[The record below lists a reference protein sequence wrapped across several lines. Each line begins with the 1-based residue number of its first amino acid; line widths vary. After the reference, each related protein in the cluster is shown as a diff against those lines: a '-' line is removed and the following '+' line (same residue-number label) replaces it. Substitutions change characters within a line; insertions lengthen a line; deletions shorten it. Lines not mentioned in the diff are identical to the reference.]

1 MIFAPGLFRGK
12 NVIVTGGGT
21 GIGRTTALL
30 LAELGAGV
38 VIASRKREHLDPT
51 AEELVA
57 VAGADKVVSQV
68 CDIREP
74 DDVASLMTV
83 ALEKLGRVDLLVN
96 NAGGQFPSRAEA
108 ITPRGWE
115 AVIRNNLNGTFYVT
129 REAANRCF
137 IPQRAGKIVNV
148 IVNIYRG
155 NPGMSHTG
163 AARAGVASLAMSLAV
178 EWAEYG
184 ICVNSVAAG
193 IIQSSGSDRYPPEL
207 IERFKQKTPLG
218 RMGTVDE
225 VAAAIV
231 YLLSPAADYVTG
243 STLYVD
249 GGARLGTD
257 GWPMPELGLPPS

>member
-1 MIFAPGLFRGK
+1 MKRLENRIA
-12 NVIVTGGGT
+12 IVTGGAG
-21 GIGRTTALL
+21 GIGLGISRR
-30 LAELGAGV
+30 LAQEGATVVVADAREAAGV
-38 VIASRKREHLDPT
+38 EAASTLR
-51 AEELVA
+51 AEGLHA
-57 VAGADKVVSQV
+57 VARTMDVRDSAQV
-68 CDIREP
+68 EAAFDSIVGE
-74 DDVASLMTV
+74 
-83 ALEKLGRVDLLVN
+83 LGRVDLLVN